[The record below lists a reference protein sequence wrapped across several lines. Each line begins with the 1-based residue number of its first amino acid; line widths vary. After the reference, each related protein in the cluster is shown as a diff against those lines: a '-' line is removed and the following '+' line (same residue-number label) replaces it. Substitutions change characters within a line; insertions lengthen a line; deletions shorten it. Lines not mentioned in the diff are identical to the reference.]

1 MEKDLYSVLG
11 VSKTASKAEIK
22 MASRRLALEY
32 HPDRN
37 RDEGVGARFSE
48 ASEAYAVLSDDEKRT
63 LYDALGPDKYSDP
76 MEVFKYQ
83 LGRLISERQGWSGQ
97 DEYGEAAGS
106 YYQEYNEAWEWIKT
120 IIILL
125 LVFLFLKMLP

>member
-1 MEKDLYSVLG
+1 MEKDLYAVLG

-22 MASRRLALEY
+22 EAFRRLALEY

-37 RDEGVGARFSE
+37 REERASARFSE
-48 ASEAYAVLSDDEKRT
+48 ASEAYAVLSDDEKRM
-63 LYDALGPDKYSDP
+63 LYDALGPDRYNDP

-83 LGRLISERQGWSGQ
+83 LGRLIAERERWSGQ
-97 DEYGEAAGS
+97 DEYGEAGGS
-106 YYQEYNEAWEWIKT
+106 YYEEYNEAWEWIKT

-125 LVFLFLKMLP
+125 LVLLFWKMLP